1 MIYLI
6 TGKYKKNHKRG
17 EIKTMEIQ
25 MNTQVKYKK
34 LTPQELE
41 QAFVESKKLDEQL
54 KKEEEERL
62 AKELEIQRQ
71 LENGEDLN
79 ILTLNGEVIQND

>member
-1 MIYLI
+1 
-6 TGKYKKNHKRG
+6 
-17 EIKTMEIQ
+17 MEIQ

-41 QAFVESKKLDEQL
+41 QAFIESKKLDELL